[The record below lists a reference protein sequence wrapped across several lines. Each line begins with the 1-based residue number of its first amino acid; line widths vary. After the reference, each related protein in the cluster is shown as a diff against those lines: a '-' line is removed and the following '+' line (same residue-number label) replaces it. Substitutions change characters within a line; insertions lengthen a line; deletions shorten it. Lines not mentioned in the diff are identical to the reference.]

1 MRSRPVVG
9 RRWPTR
15 HGGGGN
21 QCKGSSNDGPSI
33 SQADAAKMLNIGK
46 SSVERAK
53 KVFDKG
59 SKDLVDDDERSKT
72 IVICH

>member
-1 MRSRPVVG
+1 
-9 RRWPTR
+9 
-15 HGGGGN
+15 
-21 QCKGSSNDGPSI
+21 
-33 SQADAAKMLNIGK
+33 MLNIGK

-72 IVICH
+72 IVISH